1 VASRAATVPSA
12 LATADAWSQMQ
23 SLANAVHAS
32 HHATDTIN
40 DNGFAM
46 FLAGIS
52 GADPY
57 ADSAIACAV
66 PA

>member
-1 VASRAATVPSA
+1 
-12 LATADAWSQMQ
+12 MQ